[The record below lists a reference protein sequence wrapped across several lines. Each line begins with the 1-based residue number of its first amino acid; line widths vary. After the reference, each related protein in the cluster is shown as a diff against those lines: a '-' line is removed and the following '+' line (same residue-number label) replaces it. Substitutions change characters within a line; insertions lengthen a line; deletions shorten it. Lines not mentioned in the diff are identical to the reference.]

1 MHNIPTLGRP
11 QYSPDWDFFQK
22 YGRAAIQLS
31 PVLILF
37 AMSQALVWL
46 KDIDPMIKIYFIVG
60 GFGITA
66 LWMILDI
73 FTDKSDF
80 ATFLDIQNH
89 IDAIDRVAQQTIYDG
104 LQDIKLIDDSEL
116 EGGDSEKVVL
126 YVINS
131 LVFRALTPSVYQNHH
146 GKELVNSGSSDKYI
160 ERKKKLVHK
169 MFSGAN
175 AGYKQLVANRCG
187 GHVDFEQAVDSVVCR
202 WIRDDVVPAVRNACE
217 QKIVYYNI
225 LKARKD
231 LSCMFKSK
239 TQERIVKNMLY
250 INALNGLSL
259 RSDITFRSRIILPA
273 NAVQAAP
280 KKQCDT
286 GTYQI

>member
-1 MHNIPTLGRP
+1 MFHTTPLGRP
-11 QYSPDWDFFQK
+11 PHTSEGDFFHK
-22 YGRAAIQLS
+22 YGKAAIQLS

-73 FTDKSDF
+73 FTDKSDL
-80 ATFLDIQNH
+80 ATFLDVQNH
-89 IDAIDRVAQQTIYDG
+89 IEAIDRVAQQTIYDG

-116 EGGDSEKVVL
+116 EGDDSERVVL

-146 GKELVNSGSSDKYI
+146 GKELVDSGSSDKYI
-160 ERKKKLVHK
+160 ERKKKLVQK

-175 AGYKQLVANRCG
+175 AGYKQLVANRLNG
-187 GHVDFEQAVDSVVCR
+187 QANFDQAVDSAVCR

-259 RSDITFRSRIILPA
+259 RSDIALRSRIILPA
-273 NAVQAAP
+273 NAAEA
-280 KKQCDT
+280 CNG
-286 GTYQI
+286 GTC